1 MPFSFSN
8 LTARQRAV
16 AACGLTVLLLS
27 GCVVN
32 TSVVDPL
39 KMSAQSGETPVV
51 VSITSNTKD
60 IYGFNTIK
68 LRRVVAG
75 EQRSDFKLVSANL
88 VMKKVESA
96 MAGDTSLFIGALP
109 PGEYEFVELIDTRAN
124 KLLHVYSS
132 IVGSF
137 NIEAGKSADLGR
149 LIVTRGDFGVQY
161 GRSAQVASNAQLLQ
175 RFAPDYSKLFGAAAS
190 PGWSTPHH
198 AQDDVEQF
206 ARAHPAGAE
215 CATEMPDG
223 RVAAA
228 SRMGAVLLR
237 STQGLWKIINAP
249 SVESLSC
256 VFPVDLPNAELIA
269 VGESGSLLRKARD
282 SDELRPVDTGNLPPG
297 NLLRIGGN
305 PQDGWYVM
313 HRKGDALNI
322 FHANQLD
329 AGDWRSVYHS
339 TLPGSWLHGPGLLW
353 TWQDAERIGYALE
366 SGLIGE
372 LDYRTGK
379 LTERF
384 SPHKKSLTQF
394 IHQANG
400 TQSVLVAAGLGGR
413 FPDAYVSRDRGQNW
427 TTIVSPFKVLMSPV
441 APLNDGK
448 LLMEA
453 GMYNEGALL
462 VSSDEGKTW
471 GPYVPYTLRNA
482 PLIFPSGLALNIQE
496 DFKGN
501 VSIYSS
507 MDNARTW
514 KLEHSNQDLLSTLQ
528 QRKQ

>member
-1 MPFSFSN
+1 MSFSFSN
-8 LTARQRAV
+8 LKARRSAV
-16 AACGLTVLLLS
+16 AACGLSVLLLS
-27 GCVVN
+27 GCAVN

-39 KMSAQSGETPVV
+39 KMSAQSGDSPVV
-51 VSITSNTKD
+51 LSITSNTKD

-75 EQRSDFKLVSANL
+75 EQRSDFKLVSENL

-109 PGEYEFVELIDTRAN
+109 PGEYEFIELIDTRAN
-124 KLLHVYSS
+124 KLLRVYST

-137 NIEAGKSADLGR
+137 QIEAGKSADLGR
-149 LIVTRGDFGVQY
+149 LIVTRGNFGVQY
-161 GRSAQVASNAQLLQ
+161 GRSAQVASNAELIR
-175 RFAPDYSKLFGAAAS
+175 RFAPDYSAMFGAAAS
-190 PGWSTPHH
+190 LGWSTPRH
-198 AQDDVEQF
+198 ARDDVEQF

-215 CATEMPDG
+215 CVTEMPDG
-223 RVAAA
+223 RVAAT
-228 SRMGAVLLR
+228 SRMGAVLIR
-237 STQGLWKIINAP
+237 STQGLWKVINAQT
-249 SVESLSC
+249 VESLSC

-282 SDELRPVDTGNLPPG
+282 SDKLLPIDAGNLPPG

-305 PQDGWYVM
+305 SNDGWYVM
-313 HRKGDALNI
+313 HRKGDELNI

-329 AGDWRSVYHS
+329 AGDWRSVYH
-339 TLPGSWLHGPGLLW
+339 TTVPGSWLHGPGLFW
-353 TWQDAERIGYALE
+353 TWQDAGRIGYALE

-372 LDYRTGK
+372 FDYRTGK

-384 SPHKKSLTQF
+384 SPHKKNLTEF
-394 IHQANG
+394 THQANG
-400 TQSVLVAAGLGGR
+400 TESVLVAAGLAGR

-441 APLNDGK
+441 APLNDGR

-471 GPYVPYTLRNA
+471 GPYAPYTLRHT
-482 PLIFPSGLALNIQE
+482 PLIFPSGLALSIQE

-528 QRKQ
+528 QLKQ

>member
-1 MPFSFSN
+1 MSFSFSN
-8 LTARQRAV
+8 LKARHLAV
-16 AACGLTVLLLS
+16 AACGLTALLLS

-88 VMKKVESA
+88 VMKKVEST

-124 KLLHVYSS
+124 KLLHVYST

-137 NIEAGKSADLGR
+137 KIEAGKSTDLGR
-149 LIVTRGDFGVQY
+149 LIVTRGNFGVQY
-161 GRSAQVASNAQLLQ
+161 GRSAQVASNAELIQ
-175 RFAPDYSKLFGAAAS
+175 RFAPDYSNMFGAAAS
-190 PGWSTPHH
+190 LGWSSPRH
-198 AQDDVEQF
+198 AHDNVEQF

-215 CATEMPDG
+215 CATEMSDG

-228 SRMGAVLLR
+228 SRMGAVLIR
-237 STQGLWKIINAP
+237 STQGQWNIINAQ

-282 SDELRPVDTGNLPPG
+282 GDKLLPIDTGNLPPG

-305 PQDGWYVM
+305 PKDGWYVM
-313 HRKGDALNI
+313 HRKGDELNI

-329 AGDWRSVYHS
+329 AGQWRSVYHA
-339 TLPGSWLHGPGLLW
+339 TMPGSWLHGPGLFW
-353 TWQDAERIGYALE
+353 TWQDADRIGYALE

-372 LDYRTGK
+372 LDYSTGK
-379 LTERF
+379 FTERF
-384 SPHKKSLTQF
+384 SPHKKNLAQF
-394 IHQANG
+394 THQPNG
-400 TQSVLVAAGLGGR
+400 TESVLVEAGLAGR

-427 TTIVSPFKVLMSPV
+427 TQIVSPFKVLMSPV
-441 APLNDGK
+441 APLNDGR

-462 VSSDEGKTW
+462 VSGDEGKTW
-471 GPYVPYTLRNA
+471 GPYAPYILHRA
-482 PLIFPSGLALNIQE
+482 PLIFPSGLALNIRE

-501 VSIYSS
+501 VSIHSS

-528 QRKQ
+528 QLKQ

>member
-1 MPFSFSN
+1 MTFFFSN
-8 LTARQRAV
+8 LKARRLAV
-16 AACGLTVLLLS
+16 AACGLTALLLS
-27 GCVVN
+27 GCAVN

-39 KMSAQSGETPVV
+39 KMSTQSGASPVAL
-51 VSITSNTKD
+51 SITSNTKD
-60 IYGFNTIK
+60 IYGFNMIK

-75 EQRSDFKLVSANL
+75 EQRSDFKLVSENL

-124 KLLHVYSS
+124 KLLHVYST

-137 NIEAGKSADLGR
+137 KIEAGKSTDLGR
-149 LIVTRGDFGVQY
+149 LIVTRGNFGVLY
-161 GRSAQVASNAQLLQ
+161 GRSAQVTSNAELIQ
-175 RFAPDYSKLFGAAAS
+175 RFAPHYSTMFGAAAS
-190 PGWSTPHH
+190 LGWNTPRH
-198 AQDDVEQF
+198 AQDDVEQI

-215 CATEMPDG
+215 CATELPDG

-228 SRMGAVLLR
+228 SRMGAVLIR
-237 STQGLWKIINAP
+237 STQGQWNIINAQ

-256 VFPVDLPNAELIA
+256 VLPVDLPNAELIA

-282 SDELRPVDTGNLPPG
+282 SDKLFPVDTGNLPPG

-305 PQDGWYVM
+305 PKDGWYVM
-313 HRKGDALNI
+313 HRKEGELNI

-329 AGDWRSVYHS
+329 AGVWRSVYHS

-353 TWQDAERIGYALE
+353 TWQDANRIGYALE

-372 LDYRTGK
+372 LDYSTGK

-384 SPHKKSLTQF
+384 GPHKKSLTQF

-400 TQSVLVAAGLGGR
+400 TQTVLVEAGLGGR

-441 APLNDGK
+441 APLNDGR

-453 GMYNEGALL
+453 GMYNDGALL
-462 VSSDEGKTW
+462 ISSDEGKTW
-471 GPYVPYTLRNA
+471 GPYAPYRLRRA
-482 PLIFPSGLALNIQE
+482 PLIFPSGLALNIME

-514 KLEHSNQDLLSTLQ
+514 KLEHSNQDMLPTLQ
-528 QRKQ
+528 QLKQ

>member
-1 MPFSFSN
+1 MS
-8 LTARQRAV
+8 
-16 AACGLTVLLLS
+16 VLLLS

-96 MAGDTSLFIGALP
+96 MTGDTSLFIGALP

-124 KLLHVYSS
+124 KLLHVYST

-137 NIEAGKSADLGR
+137 KIEAGKSADLGR

-161 GRSAQVASNAQLLQ
+161 GRSTQVVSNAKLIQ
-175 RFAPDYSKLFGAAAS
+175 RFAPDYSKLFGTAAS
-190 PGWSTPHH
+190 VGWSTPHH
-198 AQDDVEQF
+198 AQDNVEQF

-215 CATEMPDG
+215 CVTEMPDG

-228 SRMGAVLLR
+228 SRMGAVLMR

-269 VGESGSLLRKARD
+269 VGESGSLLRKVRD
-282 SDELRPVDTGNLPPG
+282 SDALLPVDTGNLPPG

-305 PQDGWYVM
+305 HKDGWYVM

-322 FHANQLD
+322 FHANQLE
-329 AGDWRSVYHS
+329 AGDWRSVHHS

-353 TWQDAERIGYALE
+353 TWQDAGHIGYALE
-366 SGLIGE
+366 SGVIGE
-372 LDYRTGK
+372 FDYSTGK

-413 FPDAYVSRDRGQNW
+413 FPDAYVSRNRGQDW
-427 TTIVSPFKVLMSPV
+427 TPVVSPFKVLMSPV
-441 APLNDGK
+441 APLNDGR

-471 GPYVPYTLRNA
+471 GPYAPYTLRHA
-482 PLIFPSGLALNIQE
+482 PLIFPSGLALSIQE

-507 MDNARTW
+507 MDNARKW
-514 KLEHSNQDLLSTLQ
+514 KLEHSNQDLLSTLHQ
-528 QRKQ
+528 LKR

>member
-1 MPFSFSN
+1 MSFFFSN
-8 LTARQRAV
+8 LKARRLAV
-16 AACGLTVLLLS
+16 AACGLSALLLS
-27 GCVVN
+27 GCAVN

-39 KMSAQSGETPVV
+39 KMHAQSGETPVA

-60 IYGFNTIK
+60 IYGFNMIK
-68 LRRVVAG
+68 LRRVVSG
-75 EQRSDFKLVSANL
+75 EQRSDFKLVSENL

-124 KLLHVYSS
+124 KLLHVYST

-137 NIEAGKSADLGR
+137 KIEAGKSTDLGR
-149 LIVTRGDFGVQY
+149 LIVTRGNFGVQY
-161 GRSAQVASNAQLLQ
+161 GRSAQVTSNAELIQ
-175 RFAPDYSKLFGAAAS
+175 RFAPDYNAMFGAAAA
-190 PGWSTPHH
+190 PGWSTPRH

-215 CATEMPDG
+215 CTTEMPDG

-228 SRMGAVLLR
+228 SRMGAVLMR
-237 STQGLWKIINAP
+237 STQGLWNILNAP

-282 SDELRPVDTGNLPPG
+282 SEQLSPVDTGNLPPG

-305 PQDGWYVM
+305 PTVGWYVM
-313 HRKGDALNI
+313 HRKGDELNI
-322 FHANQLD
+322 FHAHQLD
-329 AGDWRSVYHS
+329 AGDWRSVYHA

-353 TWQDAERIGYALE
+353 TWQDAGRIGYALE

-372 LDYRTGK
+372 LDYSTGK

-384 SPHKKSLTQF
+384 SPHKKNLTQF
-394 IHQANG
+394 THQPNG
-400 TQSVLVAAGLGGR
+400 TESVLVAAGLAGR
-413 FPDAYVSRDRGQNW
+413 FPDAYISRDRGQNW
-427 TTIVSPFKVLMSPV
+427 KTIVSPFKVLMSPV
-441 APLNDGK
+441 APLNDGR

-462 VSSDEGKTW
+462 VSSDDGQTW
-471 GPYVPYTLRNA
+471 GPYAPYTLRQT
-482 PLIFPSGLALNIQE
+482 PMIFPSGLALNIQE
-496 DFKGN
+496 DFKGR

-507 MDNARTW
+507 MDNAKTW

-528 QRKQ
+528 QLKQ